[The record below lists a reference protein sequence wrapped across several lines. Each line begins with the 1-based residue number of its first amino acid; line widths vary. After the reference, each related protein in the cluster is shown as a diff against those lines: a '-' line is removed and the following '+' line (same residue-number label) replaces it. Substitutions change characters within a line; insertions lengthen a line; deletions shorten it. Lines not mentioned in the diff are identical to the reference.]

1 MSVYYHET
9 DFIPST
15 FFYYYIS
22 KDRKLNIVAT
32 KQKFSPYC
40 VKQMEKNHTIRQITI
55 YWTINNN

>member
-22 KDRKLNIVAT
+22 KDRKVNIVTT
-32 KQKFSPYC
+32 KQNFSPYC
-40 VKQMEKNHTIRQITI
+40 VKQMEKNSHYQT
-55 YWTINNN
+55 NNDLLDDQ